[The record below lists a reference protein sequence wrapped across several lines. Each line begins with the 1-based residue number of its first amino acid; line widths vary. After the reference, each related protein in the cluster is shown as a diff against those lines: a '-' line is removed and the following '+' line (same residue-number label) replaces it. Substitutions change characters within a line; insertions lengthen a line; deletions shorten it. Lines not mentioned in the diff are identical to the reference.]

1 MGVLIY
7 KNISKL
13 YQFKK
18 PFNVSRLSCIAASE
32 ALKDQRWISKSV
44 KNNKN
49 NKKFTI
55 EQLDNS
61 LFKTKDTTAN
71 FILLEFSHEK
81 IANKFVKFL
90 YRNKITVRHL
100 ASYHLPKHVRMTI
113 GNLNEMKKTIKVC
126 NSFNV

>member
-1 MGVLIY
+1 MGVLII

-13 YQFKK
+13 YQYKK
-18 PFNVSRLSCIAASE
+18 PFNVSRLSCIAATE

-61 LFKTKDTTAN
+61 LLKQKDTTAN
-71 FILLEFSHEK
+71 FILLSL
-81 IANKFVKFL
+81 V
-90 YRNKITVRHL
+90 
-100 ASYHLPKHVRMTI
+100 
-113 GNLNEMKKTIKVC
+113 MKK
-126 NSFNV
+126 

>member
-1 MGVLIY
+1 ME
-7 KNISKL
+7 NIIFTL
-13 YQFKK
+13 Y
-18 PFNVSRLSCIAASE
+18 IAIASLFLVYSPE
-32 ALKDQRWISKSV
+32 REDP
-44 KNNKN
+44 N

-100 ASYHLPKHVRMTI
+100 ASYNLPKHVRLTI